1 MNHAK
6 LKLAFAGTPELAR
19 IVLKSLIDTNQHNIG
34 IVFTK
39 PDRPAGRGR
48 KIKQS
53 EVKICA
59 IENNIQTFQP
69 ENSQDLESYHLENYD
84 LLLVVAYGL
93 LLTPKALVKPK
104 FGCINIHTSLLPHWR
119 GAAPIQRAIEAGD
132 KKTGIT
138 ITQMDKNLD
147 TGPIL
152 KQIVCPISNQDT
164 SGSLHARLA
173 DISATHIH
181 DTLEKIASGKINEIK
196 QDDSKAT
203 YAKKISKQDA
213 KLDWNKPAKELERK
227 IRAYNPNPVAH
238 TTLKGITMRIW
249 EAKIKPA
256 TNKFKPGTILSE
268 KSTLDIVTSQDL
280 LSITKLQLPG
290 KKIILAKDFL
300 NSHADFIND
309 KLDK

>member
-19 IVLKSLIDTNQHNIG
+19 IVLKSLIDTNQYNIG

-39 PDRPAGRGR
+39 PDRPAGRGH

-69 ENSQDLESYHLENYD
+69 ENSRDLESYYLENYD

-138 ITQMDKNLD
+138 IIQMDKNLD

-152 KQIVCPISNQDT
+152 KQIVCPINNQDT
-164 SGSLHARLA
+164 SGNLHARLA
-173 DISATHIH
+173 DISAIHIH
-181 DTLEKIASGKINEIK
+181 DALEKIASGKINAIK

-227 IRAYNPNPVAH
+227 IRAYNPTPVAH
-238 TTLKGITMRIW
+238 ITLKGITMRIW

-268 KSTLDIVTSQDL
+268 KLTLDVVTSQDL

-300 NSHADFIND
+300 NGHADFISD

>member
-1 MNHAK
+1 MSHAK

-19 IVLKSLIDTNQHNIG
+19 IVLKSLIDTNQYNIG

-39 PDRPAGRGR
+39 PDRPAGRGH

-69 ENSQDLESYHLENYD
+69 ENSRDLESYYLENYD

-138 ITQMDKNLD
+138 IIQMDKNLD

-164 SGSLHARLA
+164 SGNLHARLA
-173 DISATHIH
+173 DISAIHIH
-181 DTLEKIASGKINEIK
+181 DALEKIASGKINAIK

-227 IRAYNPNPVAH
+227 IRAYNPTPVAH
-238 TTLKGITMRIW
+238 ITLKGITMRIW

-268 KSTLDIVTSQDL
+268 KLTLDVVTSQDL

-300 NSHADFIND
+300 NGHADFISD

>member
-19 IVLKSLIDTNQHNIG
+19 IVLKSLIDTNQYNIG

-39 PDRPAGRGR
+39 PDRPAGRGH

-69 ENSQDLESYHLENYD
+69 ENSRDLESYYLENYD

-138 ITQMDKNLD
+138 IIQMDKNLD
-147 TGPIL
+147 TGPIF

-173 DISATHIH
+173 DISATHIP
-181 DTLEKIASGKINEIK
+181 DALEKIASGKINAIK

-203 YAKKISKQDA
+203 YAKKINKQDA

-227 IRAYNPNPVAH
+227 IRAYNPSPVAH
-238 TTLKGITMRIW
+238 ITLKGITMRIW

-268 KSTLDIVTSQDL
+268 KSTLDVVTSQDL

-290 KKIILAKDFL
+290 KKIILVKDFL
-300 NSHADFIND
+300 NSHANFISN

>member
-1 MNHAK
+1 MSHAK

-19 IVLKSLIDTNQHNIG
+19 IVLKSLIDTNQYNIG

-39 PDRPAGRGR
+39 PDRPAGRGH

-69 ENSQDLESYHLENYD
+69 ENSRDLESYYLENYD

-138 ITQMDKNLD
+138 IIQMDKNLD

-152 KQIVCPISNQDT
+152 KQIVCPINNKDT
-164 SGSLHARLA
+164 SGSLHDRLA

-181 DTLEKIASGKINEIK
+181 DALEKIASGKINAIK

-227 IRAYNPNPVAH
+227 IRAYNPSPVAH
-238 TTLKGITMRIW
+238 ITLKGITMRIW
-249 EAKIKPA
+249 EAKIKPT
-256 TNKFKPGTILSE
+256 TNKLKPGTILSE
-268 KSTLDIVTSQDL
+268 KSTLDVVTSQDL

-300 NSHADFIND
+300 NGHADFINN

>member
-19 IVLKSLIDTNQHNIG
+19 IVLKSLIDTNQYNIG

-39 PDRPAGRGR
+39 PDRPAGRGH

-69 ENSQDLESYHLENYD
+69 ENSRDLESYYLENYD

-147 TGPIL
+147 TGPIF

-173 DISATHIH
+173 DISATHIP
-181 DTLEKIASGKINEIK
+181 DALEKIASGKINAIK

-203 YAKKISKQDA
+203 YAKKINKQDA

-227 IRAYNPNPVAH
+227 IRAYNPSPVAH
-238 TTLKGITMRIW
+238 ITLKGITMRIW

-268 KSTLDIVTSQDL
+268 KSTLDVVTSQDL

-290 KKIILAKDFL
+290 KKIILVKDFL
-300 NSHADFIND
+300 NGHANFISN

>member
-1 MNHAK
+1 MNYAK

-19 IVLKSLIDTNQHNIG
+19 IVLKSLIDTNQYNIG

-39 PDRPAGRGR
+39 PDRPAGRGH

-69 ENSQDLESYHLENYD
+69 ENSRDLESYYLENYD

-147 TGPIL
+147 TGPIF

-173 DISATHIH
+173 DISATHIP
-181 DTLEKIASGKINEIK
+181 DALEKIASGKINAIK

-203 YAKKISKQDA
+203 YAKKINKQDA

-227 IRAYNPNPVAH
+227 IRAYNPSPVAH
-238 TTLKGITMRIW
+238 ITLKGITMRIW

-268 KSTLDIVTSQDL
+268 KSTLDVVTSQDL

-290 KKIILAKDFL
+290 KKIILVKDFL
-300 NSHADFIND
+300 NGHANFINN

>member
-69 ENSQDLESYHLENYD
+69 ENSRDLESYYLENYD

-93 LLTPKALVKPK
+93 LLTPKVLVKPK

-138 ITQMDKNLD
+138 IMQMNKNMD

-152 KQIVCPISNQDT
+152 KQIVCPINNQDT

-181 DTLEKIASGKINEIK
+181 DTLEKIASGKINAIK

-227 IRAYNPNPVAH
+227 IRAYNPSPVAH
-238 TTLKGITMRIW
+238 ITLKGITMRIW
-249 EAKIKPA
+249 EAKIKPT
-256 TNKFKPGTILSE
+256 TNKLKPGTILSE
-268 KSTLDIVTSQDL
+268 KSTLDVVTSQDL

-290 KKIILAKDFL
+290 KKIISAKDFL
-300 NSHADFIND
+300 NGHADFISD

>member
-39 PDRPAGRGR
+39 PDRPAGRGH

-69 ENSQDLESYHLENYD
+69 ENSRDLESYYLENYD

-93 LLTPKALVKPK
+93 LLTPKVLVKPK

-138 ITQMDKNLD
+138 IMQMNKNMD

-152 KQIVCPISNQDT
+152 KQIVCPINNQDT

-181 DTLEKIASGKINEIK
+181 DALEKIASGKINAIK

-227 IRAYNPNPVAH
+227 IRAYNPSPVAH
-238 TTLKGITMRIW
+238 ITLKGITMRIW

-268 KSTLDIVTSQDL
+268 KSTLDVVTSQDL

-300 NSHADFIND
+300 NGHADFISD

>member
-19 IVLKSLIDTNQHNIG
+19 IVLKSLIDTNQYNIG

-39 PDRPAGRGR
+39 PDRPAGRGH

-69 ENSQDLESYHLENYD
+69 ENSRDLESYYLENYD

-93 LLTPKALVKPK
+93 LLTQKVLVKPK
-104 FGCINIHTSLLPHWR
+104 FGPFLLETSLLPHWR

-138 ITQMDKNLD
+138 IIQMDKNLD

-181 DTLEKIASGKINEIK
+181 DVLQKIASGKINAIK
-196 QDDSKAT
+196 QDNSKAT
-203 YAKKISKQDA
+203 CAKKISKQDA

-227 IRAYNPNPVAH
+227 IRAYNPSPVAH

-268 KSTLDIVTSQDL
+268 KLTLDVVTSQDL

-300 NSHADFIND
+300 NGHADFINN

>member
-1 MNHAK
+1 MSHAK

-19 IVLKSLIDTNQHNIG
+19 IVLKSLIDTNQYNIG

-39 PDRPAGRGR
+39 PDRPAGRGH

-69 ENSQDLESYHLENYD
+69 ENSRDLESYYLENYD

-147 TGPIL
+147 TGPIF

-173 DISATHIH
+173 DISATHIP
-181 DTLEKIASGKINEIK
+181 DALEKIASGKINAIK

-203 YAKKISKQDA
+203 YAKKINKQDA

-227 IRAYNPNPVAH
+227 IRAYNPSPVAH
-238 TTLKGITMRIW
+238 ITLKGITMRIW

-300 NSHADFIND
+300 NGHADFISD

>member
-1 MNHAK
+1 VNHAK

-19 IVLKSLIDTNQHNIG
+19 IVLKSLIDTNQYNIG

-39 PDRPAGRGR
+39 PDRPAGRGH

-69 ENSQDLESYHLENYD
+69 ENSRDLESYYLENYD

-147 TGPIL
+147 TGPIF

-173 DISATHIH
+173 DISATHIP
-181 DTLEKIASGKINEIK
+181 DALEKIASGKINAIK

-203 YAKKISKQDA
+203 YAKKINKQDA

-227 IRAYNPNPVAH
+227 IRAYNPSPVAH
-238 TTLKGITMRIW
+238 ITLKGITMRIW

-268 KSTLDIVTSQDL
+268 KSTLDVVTSQDL

-290 KKIILAKDFL
+290 KKIILVKDFL
-300 NSHADFIND
+300 NGHANFISN

>member
-69 ENSQDLESYHLENYD
+69 ENSRDLESYYLENYD

-132 KKTGIT
+132 IKTGIT

-152 KQIVCPISNQDT
+152 KQIVCPINNQDT

-181 DTLEKIASGKINEIK
+181 DTLEKIASGKINAIK

-227 IRAYNPNPVAH
+227 IRAYNPSPVAH
-238 TTLKGITMRIW
+238 ITLKGITMRIW
-249 EAKIKPA
+249 EAKIKPT
-256 TNKFKPGTILSE
+256 TNKLKPGTILSE
-268 KSTLDIVTSQDL
+268 KSTLDVVTSQAL

-300 NSHADFIND
+300 NGHADFISD

>member
-39 PDRPAGRGR
+39 PDRPAGRGH

-69 ENSQDLESYHLENYD
+69 ENSRDLESYYLENYD

-93 LLTPKALVKPK
+93 LLTPKALAKPK

-147 TGPIL
+147 AGPIL

-173 DISATHIH
+173 DISAANIH
-181 DTLEKIASGKINEIK
+181 DALEKIASRKINAIK

-213 KLDWNKPAKELERK
+213 KLDWNRPAKELERK
-227 IRAYNPNPVAH
+227 IRAYNPSPIAH
-238 TTLKGITMRIW
+238 TTLKGITMRVW

-268 KSTLDIVTSQDL
+268 KSTLDVVTSQDL

-300 NSHADFIND
+300 NGHADFISN

>member
-1 MNHAK
+1 VNHAK

-19 IVLKSLIDTNQHNIG
+19 IVLKSLIDTNQYNIG

-39 PDRPAGRGR
+39 PDRPAGRDR

-69 ENSQDLESYHLENYD
+69 ENSRDLESYYLENYD

-93 LLTPKALVKPK
+93 LLTPKTLVKPK

-138 ITQMDKNLD
+138 IIQMDKNLD

-173 DISATHIH
+173 DISATHIP
-181 DTLEKIASGKINEIK
+181 DALEKIASGKINAIK

-203 YAKKISKQDA
+203 YAKKINKQDA
-213 KLDWNKPAKELERK
+213 ELDWNKPAKELERK
-227 IRAYNPNPVAH
+227 IRAYNPSPVAH

-268 KSTLDIVTSQDL
+268 KLTLDVVTSQDL

-300 NSHADFIND
+300 NGHANFINN

>member
-1 MNHAK
+1 MSHAK

-19 IVLKSLIDTNQHNIG
+19 IVLKSLIDTNQYNIG

-39 PDRPAGRGR
+39 PDRPAGRGH

-69 ENSQDLESYHLENYD
+69 ENSRDLESYYLENYD

-138 ITQMDKNLD
+138 IIQMDKNLD
-147 TGPIL
+147 TGPIF

-173 DISATHIH
+173 DISATHIP
-181 DTLEKIASGKINEIK
+181 DALEKIASGKINAIK

-203 YAKKISKQDA
+203 YAKKINKQDA

-227 IRAYNPNPVAH
+227 IRAYNPSPVAH
-238 TTLKGITMRIW
+238 ITLKGITMRIW

-300 NSHADFIND
+300 NGHADFISD

>member
-39 PDRPAGRGR
+39 PDRPAGRGH

-69 ENSQDLESYHLENYD
+69 ENSRDLESYYLENYD

-147 TGPIL
+147 TGPIF

-173 DISATHIH
+173 DISATHIP
-181 DTLEKIASGKINEIK
+181 DALEKIASGKINAIK

-203 YAKKISKQDA
+203 YAKKINKQDA

-227 IRAYNPNPVAH
+227 IRAYNPTPVAH
-238 TTLKGITMRIW
+238 ITLKGITMRIW

-290 KKIILAKDFL
+290 KKIILVKDFL
-300 NSHADFIND
+300 NSHANFISN

>member
-39 PDRPAGRGR
+39 PDRPAGRGH

-69 ENSQDLESYHLENYD
+69 ENSRDLESYYLENYD

-93 LLTPKALVKPK
+93 LLTPKVLVKPK

-164 SGSLHARLA
+164 SGSLHTRLA

-181 DTLEKIASGKINEIK
+181 DALEKIASGKISAIK

-227 IRAYNPNPVAH
+227 IRAYNPSPVAH
-238 TTLKGITMRIW
+238 ITLKGITMRIW

-300 NSHADFIND
+300 NGHADFISD

>member
-1 MNHAK
+1 VNHAK

-39 PDRPAGRGR
+39 PDRPAGRGH

-69 ENSQDLESYHLENYD
+69 ENSRDLESYYLENYD

-93 LLTPKALVKPK
+93 LLTPKALAKPK

-173 DISATHIH
+173 DISAANIH
-181 DTLEKIASGKINEIK
+181 DALEKIASRKINAIK

-213 KLDWNKPAKELERK
+213 KLDWNRPAKELERK
-227 IRAYNPNPVAH
+227 IRAYNPSPIAH
-238 TTLKGITMRIW
+238 TTLKGITMRVW

-268 KSTLDIVTSQDL
+268 KSTLDVVTSQDL

-300 NSHADFIND
+300 NGHADFISN

>member
-1 MNHAK
+1 M
-6 LKLAFAGTPELAR
+6 
-19 IVLKSLIDTNQHNIG
+19 
-34 IVFTK
+34 
-39 PDRPAGRGR
+39 
-48 KIKQS
+48 
-53 EVKICA
+53 
-59 IENNIQTFQP
+59 
-69 ENSQDLESYHLENYD
+69 
-84 LLLVVAYGL
+84 VVAYGL

-138 ITQMDKNLD
+138 IIQMDKNLD

-181 DTLEKIASGKINEIK
+181 DALEKIASGKINAIK

-213 KLDWNKPAKELERK
+213 KLDWNTPAKELERK
-227 IRAYNPNPVAH
+227 IRAYNPSPVAH

-268 KSTLDIVTSQDL
+268 KLTLDVVTSQDL

-300 NSHADFIND
+300 NGHADFISD

>member
-1 MNHAK
+1 M
-6 LKLAFAGTPELAR
+6 
-19 IVLKSLIDTNQHNIG
+19 
-34 IVFTK
+34 
-39 PDRPAGRGR
+39 
-48 KIKQS
+48 
-53 EVKICA
+53 
-59 IENNIQTFQP
+59 
-69 ENSQDLESYHLENYD
+69 
-84 LLLVVAYGL
+84 VVAYGL
-93 LLTPKALVKPK
+93 LLTPKALAKPK

-173 DISATHIH
+173 DISAANIH
-181 DTLEKIASGKINEIK
+181 DALEKIASRKINAIK

-213 KLDWNKPAKELERK
+213 KLDWNRPAKELERK
-227 IRAYNPNPVAH
+227 IRAYNPSPIAH
-238 TTLKGITMRIW
+238 TTLKGITMRVW

-268 KSTLDIVTSQDL
+268 KSTLDVVTSQDL

-300 NSHADFIND
+300 NGHADFISN

>member
-39 PDRPAGRGR
+39 PDRPAGRGH

-69 ENSQDLESYHLENYD
+69 ENSRDLESYYLENYD

-93 LLTPKALVKPK
+93 LLTPKVLVKPK

-138 ITQMDKNLD
+138 IKLI
-147 TGPIL
+147 GPTNDE
-152 KQIVCPISNQDT
+152 SY
-164 SGSLHARLA
+164 
-173 DISATHIH
+173 
-181 DTLEKIASGKINEIK
+181 IK
-196 QDDSKAT
+196 Q
-203 YAKKISKQDA
+203 
-213 KLDWNKPAKELERK
+213 
-227 IRAYNPNPVAH
+227 
-238 TTLKGITMRIW
+238 TLKKCSSFCYVFSYAGLTG
-249 EAKIKPA
+249 AKQVNLENVK
-256 TNKFKPGTILSE
+256 
-268 KSTLDIVTSQDL
+268 KS
-280 LSITKLQLPG
+280 
-290 KKIILAKDFL
+290 AKY
-300 NSHADFIND
+300 
-309 KLDK
+309 

>member
-1 MNHAK
+1 VNHAK

-39 PDRPAGRGR
+39 PDRPAGRGH

-69 ENSQDLESYHLENYD
+69 ENSRDLESYYLENYD

-93 LLTPKALVKPK
+93 LLTPKALAKPK

-173 DISATHIH
+173 DISAANIH
-181 DTLEKIASGKINEIK
+181 DALEKIASRKINAIK

-213 KLDWNKPAKELERK
+213 KLDWNRPAKELERK
-227 IRAYNPNPVAH
+227 IRAYNPSPIAH
-238 TTLKGITMRIW
+238 TTLKGITMRVW

-256 TNKFKPGTILSE
+256 TNKFKPGTILSK
-268 KSTLDIVTSQDL
+268 KSTLDVVTSQDL

-300 NSHADFIND
+300 NGHADFISN

>member
-1 MNHAK
+1 MSHAK

-19 IVLKSLIDTNQHNIG
+19 IVLKSLIDTNQYNIG

-39 PDRPAGRGR
+39 PDRPAGRGH

-69 ENSQDLESYHLENYD
+69 ENSRDLESYYLENYD

-132 KKTGIT
+132 IKTGIT

-181 DTLEKIASGKINEIK
+181 SALEKIASGKINVIK

-227 IRAYNPNPVAH
+227 IRAYNPSPVAH
-238 TTLKGITMRIW
+238 ITLKGITMRIW

-268 KSTLDIVTSQDL
+268 KLTLDVVTSQDL

-300 NSHADFIND
+300 NGHADFISD

>member
-1 MNHAK
+1 MSRAK

-19 IVLKSLIDTNQHNIG
+19 IVLKSLIITNQHSIE

-39 PDRPAGRGR
+39 PDRPAGRGH

-53 EVKICA
+53 EVKVCA

-69 ENSQDLESYHLENYD
+69 ENSRELESFHLENYD

-93 LLTPKALVKPK
+93 LLTPKVLVKPK

-152 KQIVCPISNQDT
+152 KQIACPISNRDT

-173 DISATHIH
+173 DISAKHIH
-181 DTLEKIASGKINEIK
+181 DALEKIALGEINAIK
-196 QDDSKAT
+196 QDNSKAT

-227 IRAYNPNPVAH
+227 IRAYNPSPVAH
-238 TTLKGITMRIW
+238 ITLKGITMRIW

-268 KSTLDIVTSQDL
+268 KSTLDVVTSQDL

-300 NSHADFIND
+300 NGHADFISD

>member
-39 PDRPAGRGR
+39 PDRPAGRGH

-69 ENSQDLESYHLENYD
+69 ENSRDLESYYLENYD

-93 LLTPKALVKPK
+93 LLTPKVLVKPK

-138 ITQMDKNLD
+138 IIQMNKNMD

-152 KQIVCPISNQDT
+152 KQIVCPINNQDT

-181 DTLEKIASGKINEIK
+181 DTLEKIASGKINAIK

-227 IRAYNPNPVAH
+227 IRAYNPSPVAH
-238 TTLKGITMRIW
+238 ITLKGITMRIW

-268 KSTLDIVTSQDL
+268 KSTLDVVTSQDL

-300 NSHADFIND
+300 NGHADFISD

>member
-39 PDRPAGRGR
+39 PDRPAGRGH

-69 ENSQDLESYHLENYD
+69 ENSRDLESYYLENYD

-93 LLTPKALVKPK
+93 LLTPKALAKPK

-173 DISATHIH
+173 DISAANIH
-181 DTLEKIASGKINEIK
+181 DALEKIASRKINAIK

-213 KLDWNKPAKELERK
+213 KLDWNRPAKELERK
-227 IRAYNPNPVAH
+227 IRAYNPSPIAH
-238 TTLKGITMRIW
+238 TTLKGITMRVW

-268 KSTLDIVTSQDL
+268 KSTLDVVTSQDL

-300 NSHADFIND
+300 NGHADFISN

>member
-69 ENSQDLESYHLENYD
+69 ENSRDLESYYLENYD

-93 LLTPKALVKPK
+93 LLTPKVLVKPK

-132 KKTGIT
+132 IKTGIT

-152 KQIVCPISNQDT
+152 KQIVCPINNQDT
-164 SGSLHARLA
+164 SGNLHARLA

-181 DTLEKIASGKINEIK
+181 SALEKIASGKINAIK

-227 IRAYNPNPVAH
+227 IRAYNPSPVAH
-238 TTLKGITMRIW
+238 ITLKGITMRIW
-249 EAKIKPA
+249 EAKIKPT
-256 TNKFKPGTILSE
+256 TNKLKPGTILSE
-268 KSTLDIVTSQDL
+268 KSTLDVVTSQDL

-300 NSHADFIND
+300 NGHADFISD